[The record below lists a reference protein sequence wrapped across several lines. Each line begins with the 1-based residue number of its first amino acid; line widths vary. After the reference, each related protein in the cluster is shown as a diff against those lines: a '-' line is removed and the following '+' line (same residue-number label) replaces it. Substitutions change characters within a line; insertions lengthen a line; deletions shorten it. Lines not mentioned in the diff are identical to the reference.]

1 MKKALA
7 LLLTFLLLALTVLP
21 CHAAEPSIDTAQTA
35 LLYCFHTG
43 RVLYQKNA
51 DKPIATGNTAQLMT
65 ALLTLEAFPD
75 LTTAVTLTEDLLPG
89 WYAPDDYRT
98 LADYGFK
105 KNATV
110 SIRDLLAATVI
121 ENANCASLL
130 LASIVAGSRAAF
142 TEKMNERAAELG
154 MKNTV
159 FKNPA
164 GYDAE
169 GAKTT
174 ANDLL
179 ILAKLLYETPAFM
192 TLASAPSYPMTS
204 SGSRI
209 YTRNYMLGKWY
220 TSEYLYANAN
230 GMKAGYTDEAGNTL
244 VATATEANG
253 YSYLAIVLGG
263 EDRNFKNTS
272 YAIATEL
279 FRYGSTNFA
288 LREILS
294 SAKLVTALPITNG
307 DGRTEVNLFPKET
320 VFYDLNKAISPDE
333 LTVSY
338 TLNVTSLDAPF
349 EQGMVVGEVTVS
361 YEGEIIGKTE
371 LVTANGVRR
380 AQNANLKARLI
391 ELLKPTLTV
400 AVAIGAFKLYQYRK
414 RKKTA
419 EE

>member
-230 GMKAGYTDEAGNTL
+230 GMKAGYTDEAML
-244 VATATEANG
+244 
-253 YSYLAIVLGG
+253 
-263 EDRNFKNTS
+263 
-272 YAIATEL
+272 
-279 FRYGSTNFA
+279 
-288 LREILS
+288 
-294 SAKLVTALPITNG
+294 
-307 DGRTEVNLFPKET
+307 
-320 VFYDLNKAISPDE
+320 
-333 LTVSY
+333 
-338 TLNVTSLDAPF
+338 
-349 EQGMVVGEVTVS
+349 
-361 YEGEIIGKTE
+361 
-371 LVTANGVRR
+371 
-380 AQNANLKARLI
+380 
-391 ELLKPTLTV
+391 
-400 AVAIGAFKLYQYRK
+400 
-414 RKKTA
+414 
-419 EE
+419 